1 MKKALFLQVENKS
14 TLDENLNVKKYVYNI
29 SNKKILRN
37 EITEIIKLID
47 KQQIDTLLCS
57 SELINVASRIL
68 WQSKNL
74 KRYILSDTDTPLL
87 IEKRNQ
93 KVETKM
99 WDLIATRAVKSQ
111 IQQTGWISSFTGDF
125 FTEQEMTEFVEN
137 TVIKLSPYITKLSK
151 VIEIGIASGLTCCA
165 IAPQV
170 ESYIGLDLSSETLKR
185 TKETLVNRGITNVY
199 LECADAMEIDK
210 LQIKAQNII
219 ILNSV
224 LQYFPGYN
232 YLVEVLR
239 KLLKCVDQQA
249 IIYLGDLI
257 DTELVEEL
265 DKELEQYGKKKSNKD
280 DLSYPKN
287 FIKELPAYIPEI
299 IKVKITDKIGKI
311 ENELK
316 KYRYDAILFIDK
328 HNKSIVKH
336 TKFQYAMGE
345 KDFSITYILE
355 NEA

>member
-151 VIEIGIASGLTCCA
+151 VTEIGIASGLTCCA

-232 YLVEVLR
+232 YL
-239 KLLKCVDQQA
+239 
-249 IIYLGDLI
+249 
-257 DTELVEEL
+257 
-265 DKELEQYGKKKSNKD
+265 LEPS
-280 DLSYPKN
+280 
-287 FIKELPAYIPEI
+287 
-299 IKVKITDKIGKI
+299 
-311 ENELK
+311 
-316 KYRYDAILFIDK
+316 
-328 HNKSIVKH
+328 
-336 TKFQYAMGE
+336 
-345 KDFSITYILE
+345 
-355 NEA
+355 